1 MYILVNPVQLKKRS
15 GMYETMPDGRSIVP
29 LSDQKILGTLKNVD
43 IIATARE
50 LKQLIEEEKK
60 QQEGTDGDID
70 PDFSR
75 DPDKTTDDI
84 DPGFSR
90 DPSEGTGDNGSSED
104 GEKEE
109 GKEDTDSGS
118 ESEET
123 DKQEKEVING

>member
-15 GMYETMPDGRSIVP
+15 GMYEMMPDGRSIVP

-70 PDFSR
+70 PGFSR

-90 DPSEGTGDNGSSED
+90 DPSEGAGGNGGSED
-104 GEKEE
+104 

>member
-1 MYILVNPVQLKKRS
+1 MYILVNPVHLKKRS

-70 PDFSR
+70 P
-75 DPDKTTDDI
+75 
-84 DPGFSR
+84 GFSR
-90 DPSEGTGDNGSSED
+90 DPSESTGENGGGED
-104 GEKEE
+104 GET
-109 GKEDTDSGS
+109 EDGS
-118 ESEET
+118 EVEET
-123 DKQEKEVING
+123 DRRRR